1 MESSKNKILLI
12 TEDEPA
18 LRYVLRDK
26 LSNIGFKV
34 FEAADGE
41 EGLAVALKER
51 PDLILLDLLMPKME
65 GISMLKKLREDEWG
79 KKVKVL
85 VLTNLEDTNKISEAI
100 EHGAEEYLVKSDWTI
115 ESIVSK
121 VREKFGI

>member
-51 PDLILLDLLMPKME
+51 PDLILLDLLMPKMD

>member
-51 PDLILLDLLMPKME
+51 PDLILLDLLMPKMD

-100 EHGAEEYLVKSDWTI
+100 EHGAEEYL
-115 ESIVSK
+115 
-121 VREKFGI
+121 